1 MLFKSVVL
9 LLEGGGEG
17 EGVEALGE
25 GVGVE
30 GFIIVTIGVIAA
42 GAEAVLFA
50 TLVLL
55 MII

>member
-9 LLEGGGEG
+9 LLAGGGEG

-30 GFIIVTIGVIAA
+30 GFIIVTIGDIAA